1 MDAFFASVEQ
11 NDHPELKGKPI
22 AVGGSAAR
30 GVVAAA
36 SYEARKYGVFSAMAS
51 VKAARLCPQLIF
63 VKPRFGR
70 YKEVSQ
76 MIQSIFHDYTD
87 LVEPLS
93 LDEAYLDVTSTKKG
107 PPSATLIALAIKK
120 EIKEL
125 TGLTASAGV
134 SYNKF
139 LAKTASDIRKPDGL
153 FVILPENALEF
164 LEKLPI
170 KKFHGIGPVTEQKMK
185 IAGIFTGADL
195 KQKSKEDLIL
205 RYGKSGNFY
214 YQIVRGIDNRPVSA
228 ARETKSI
235 NAETTYAIDLESPA
249 DVLDK
254 LNPLIVELI
263 NRCQHKSIY
272 GRTVTLKIKFNDFEQ
287 ITRSKTY
294 ENQILNSVQ
303 LKECIFNLWQ
313 DEYLIEKKIRLLG
326 LGISN
331 FPSEISTVERQLV
344 LNF

>member
-11 NDHPELKGKPI
+11 NDHPELRGKPI

-36 SYEARKYGVFSAMAS
+36 SYEARKFGVYSAMPS

-63 VKPRFGR
+63 VKPRFNR
-70 YKEVSQ
+70 YKEVSE
-76 MIQSIFHDYTD
+76 MIRMIFHNYTD

-93 LDEAYLDVTSTKKG
+93 LDEAYLDVTTTKKG
-107 PPSATLIALAIKK
+107 PPSATLIAQAIKN
-120 EIKEL
+120 EIKKQ

-139 LAKTASDIRKPDGL
+139 LAKIASDINKPDGL
-153 FVILPENALEF
+153 FVILPNEAVGF

-195 KQKSKEDLIL
+195 KKKTKEDLTL
-205 RYGKSGNFY
+205 RYGKSGGFY
-214 YQIVRGIDNRPVSA
+214 YNIVRGIDERPVSS

-235 NAETTYAIDLESPA
+235 NAENTFSIDLDSSK
-249 DVLDK
+249 DVFEK
-254 LNPLIVELI
+254 LIPIIHEVF
-263 NRCQHKSIY
+263 NRCQQKNIF

-287 ITRSKTY
+287 ITRSKTH
-294 ENQILNSVQ
+294 ENAIVTIVD
-303 LKECIFNLWQ
+303 LKESIFKLWQ
-313 DEYLIEKKIRLLG
+313 EDFLIEKKIRLLG
-326 LGISN
+326 VGVSN
-331 FPSEISTVERQLV
+331 FPSESPMLEHQLV
-344 LNF
+344 LDF